1 MTLEEDPQLVV
12 ATLIHGVVNDMLYQ
26 STFNQPH
33 FPELVELA
41 VVGTGLGVLRSNLVL
56 VKKVSGFWDST
67 HWHMAPPPFLNVQ
80 SLAYANALA
89 AWSRDEAA
97 PDWMNDLNSEVKRP
111 MKRSLK
117 YLFKTGD
124 SFFNPQQGQHRI
136 SSPDDQWWKLMQH
149 SSASTQVIAIRHIKT
164 DQVLTQ
170 DQQSALMEKL
180 QSAERATTLHAI
192 SATERLASRQ
202 DNEISDSLA
211 DQIRNLVDHRDDE
224 IRAKAMCALTT
235 IKRIDGSTIDAAAS
249 MIEEDTRH
257 VVFAGVHALTT
268 VDQVP
273 EYILPSFDRSFIK
286 ALKACDYEFVGLF
299 TKGYTRWHDDP
310 KQHLEQLLDNSPEFL
325 PIAMEALDENPQQ
338 VVNIG

>member
-26 STFNQPH
+26 STSNQPH

-56 VKKVSGFWDST
+56 IKKVASFWDST

-89 AWSRDEAA
+89 AWSRDEVA
-97 PDWMNDLNSEVKRP
+97 PDWLNDLNSEVKRP

-117 YLFKTGD
+117 YLFKTDD
-124 SFFNPQQGQHRI
+124 SFFNPQQGQHRLN
-136 SSPDDQWWKLMQH
+136 SPDDQWWELMQH
-149 SSASTQVIAIRHIKT
+149 PSASTQVIAIRHIKA
-164 DQVLTQ
+164 DQELTHK
-170 DQQSALMEKL
+170 QQSALLEKL
-180 QSAERATTLHAI
+180 QATERAATLNAITT
-192 SATERLASRQ
+192 TERLASLQ
-202 DNEISDSLA
+202 DNKISDLIA
-211 DQIRNLVDHRDDE
+211 DQIRILVDHRDDE

-235 IKRIDGSTIDAAAS
+235 VNRVDGSTIDAAAS

-257 VVFAGVHALTT
+257 VVFAGVQALTT
-268 VDQVP
+268 VNQVP
-273 EYILPSFDRSFIK
+273 EYILPSFDRTFIK

-299 TKGYTRWHDDP
+299 TKAYSRWHDDP
-310 KQHLEQLLDNSPEFL
+310 KQHLEQLLDDSPEFL
-325 PIAMEALDENPQQ
+325 PIAMEALEQNPQQ

>member
-124 SFFNPQQGQHRI
+124 SFFNPQQGQHRL

-149 SSASTQVIAIRHIKT
+149 SSSVCKDNQLTKIESNLHRASAC
-164 DQVLTQ
+164 
-170 DQQSALMEKL
+170 SANLEKL
-180 QSAERATTLHAI
+180 NKLSKVQPAFKS
-192 SATERLASRQ
+192 
-202 DNEISDSLA
+202 
-211 DQIRNLVDHRDDE
+211 
-224 IRAKAMCALTT
+224 
-235 IKRIDGSTIDAAAS
+235 
-249 MIEEDTRH
+249 
-257 VVFAGVHALTT
+257 
-268 VDQVP
+268 
-273 EYILPSFDRSFIK
+273 
-286 ALKACDYEFVGLF
+286 
-299 TKGYTRWHDDP
+299 
-310 KQHLEQLLDNSPEFL
+310 
-325 PIAMEALDENPQQ
+325 
-338 VVNIG
+338 